1 MEKGEGG
8 EREREQCAKETI
20 RYHPYSHIVS
30 PSPWKGHSR
39 PRKVTFDT
47 HSFPLVIYRSMNGY
61 LQLPFFSSV
70 TR

>member
-30 PSPWKGHSR
+30 PSP
-39 PRKVTFDT
+39 
-47 HSFPLVIYRSMNGY
+47 
-61 LQLPFFSSV
+61 
-70 TR
+70 